1 MSEIKDGGPGE
12 LPAVH
17 VNCPADKWD
26 NDIRE
31 FGVVAACEWF
41 GHAPDSQ
48 FTKETIEVLR
58 ARGQS

>member
-1 MSEIKDGGPGE
+1 MSKIKDGGPGE
-12 LPAVH
+12 LPAVP